1 MMETFGFLKKL
12 KLRQGLKVS
21 SIAIIPARGGSKRI
35 PRKNIRSFHGKP
47 MIVWSIEA
55 AKKAGVFDA
64 VIVSTDNDEIASIA
78 ASAGADVPFRRPNE
92 LSGDHSATMPVVTH
106 AIKWWEENR
115 IPIELACCIY
125 ATAPFVRPEDLV
137 KGIEMLRDSTA
148 DFVLAITRFDYPVQ
162 RALKLNDK
170 NMLSFAEPENAL
182 IRSQDLEPRFH
193 DAGQFFAGKRD
204 AFASN
209 EAVLFG
215 RCLPLL
221 LEKEQAI
228 DIDDEKDWK
237 LAEKLFSFMG
247 Q

>member
-1 MMETFGFLKKL
+1 
-12 KLRQGLKVS
+12 
-21 SIAIIPARGGSKRI
+21 
-35 PRKNIRSFHGKP
+35 
-47 MIVWSIEA
+47 
-55 AKKAGVFDA
+55 
-64 VIVSTDNDEIASIA
+64 
-78 ASAGADVPFRRPNE
+78 
-92 LSGDHSATMPVVTH
+92 
-106 AIKWWEENR
+106 
-115 IPIELACCIY
+115 
-125 ATAPFVRPEDLV
+125 
-137 KGIEMLRDSTA
+137 
-148 DFVLAITRFDYPVQ
+148 
-162 RALKLNDK
+162 
-170 NMLSFAEPENAL
+170 MLSFAEPENAL

-228 DIDDEKDWK
+228 DIDDEKDWR